1 MSAINSCLYQLT
13 QAGTLAGNLS
23 IKHAH
28 PEFPSD
34 VFIVLEA
41 LDARVIIQESA
52 DKQQTISL
60 ASYLKLSMDGK
71 IIRGIVLPAYSK
83 KNYLF
88 DSYKVRIESFPTP
101 W

>member
-1 MSAINSCLYQLT
+1 MIT

-41 LDARVIIQESA
+41 LDAQVIIQQSA
-52 DKQQTISL
+52 DQQKTVSL
-60 ASYLKLSMDGK
+60 ADYLKTPMDGK
-71 IIRGIVLPAYSK
+71 IIRGFVLPAYSK
-83 KNYLF
+83 ESTLF
-88 DSYKVRIESFPTP
+88 DSYKVSGDQYITVFHFII
-101 W
+101 